1 MYANFFLKK
10 WKIIYWELK
19 GMIPYFTSFFYR
31 FFIRLFQA
39 LSLTRDT
46 DIAHLKTG

>member
-10 WKIIYWELK
+10 RKLIYWEQK

-31 FFIRLFQA
+31 FLIRLFQA

-46 DIAHLKTG
+46 EFLILHT